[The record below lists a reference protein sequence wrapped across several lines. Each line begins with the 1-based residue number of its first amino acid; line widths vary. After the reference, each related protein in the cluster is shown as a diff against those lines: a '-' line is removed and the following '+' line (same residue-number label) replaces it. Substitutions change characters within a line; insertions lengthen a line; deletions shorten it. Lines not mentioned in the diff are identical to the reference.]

1 LGLIGGYFF
10 FGWELREW
18 DADDTNIAVW
28 LLPEDDFNTLSSLV

>member
-18 DADDTNIAVW
+18 NADDTNIAVW